1 MNDLVPERAPPEA
14 VDFPECTPL
23 EECSSRIV
31 RKDVTRDLRY
41 PKPNDETSANK
52 DQESLVNAYTKT
64 PRRRGT

>member
-14 VDFPECTPL
+14 VDFPERTPL
-23 EECSSRIV
+23 EECSRTL
-31 RKDVTRDLRY
+31 RKEVTRDLRY